1 MPSSPHAVKYCDVC
15 RVATHVSSR
24 ACNICGRQYSSQ
36 ARSPKQ
42 AAWILGGVCV
52 SVLSVPLLL
61 AALAQSV
68 RVNDQ
73 VNDKSVI
80 VQHADSIAEGSV
92 VAASKTAVC
101 APTERGLDEIVKSA
115 VQGST
120 DQAARAML
128 QNRGALINPGDQ
140 VKILEAGFLRRRVRI
155 LKNGHECLI
164 FRNALGD

>member
-1 MPSSPHAVKYCDVC
+1 MTSKTTSSSAGRLGDVAGMGEGPLRDWCPQHFVGAQREIMPSSPHAVKYCDVC

-36 ARSPKQ
+36 ARSTKQ
-42 AAWILGGVCV
+42 AAWILGGFCV

-80 VQHADSIAEGSV
+80 VQHADSIAEG
-92 VAASKTAVC
+92 
-101 APTERGLDEIVKSA
+101 
-115 VQGST
+115 
-120 DQAARAML
+120 
-128 QNRGALINPGDQ
+128 
-140 VKILEAGFLRRRVRI
+140 
-155 LKNGHECLI
+155 
-164 FRNALGD
+164 